1 MERFLR
7 FGFRLEGNQTLLE
20 IGNPLHR
27 ARWNAA
33 LTLQWPCLLDHIASV
48 FPKESFQLGTL
59 WFRVG
64 ADTPIERSRRG
75 CLATNSLFDVGMI
88 LVGRNSQQSEQQT
101 VHHPEILQ
109 EVAENLIES
118 SIGT

>member
-1 MERFLR
+1 
-7 FGFRLEGNQTLLE
+7 
-20 IGNPLHR
+20 
-27 ARWNAA
+27 
-33 LTLQWPCLLDHIASV
+33 
-48 FPKESFQLGTL
+48 
-59 WFRVG
+59 
-64 ADTPIERSRRG
+64 
-75 CLATNSLFDVGMI
+75 MI